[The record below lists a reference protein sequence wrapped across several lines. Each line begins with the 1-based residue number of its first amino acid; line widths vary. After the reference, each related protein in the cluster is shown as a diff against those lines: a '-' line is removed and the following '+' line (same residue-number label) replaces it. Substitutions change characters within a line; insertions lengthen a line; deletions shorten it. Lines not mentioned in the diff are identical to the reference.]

1 MKCFLLSALVLASLV
16 IFALDSAHAENAP
29 LRVLIWDE
37 QQPDQ
42 KKAYGDKF
50 LGETIAAYLAKE
62 SDLAVKTTFLDAPD
76 QGLTDAVL
84 DATDVL
90 IWWGHR
96 RHVEV
101 TDANVERIVTRVQAG
116 KLAFLGLHSA
126 HWSKPFVKLMQQRAI
141 ADALKQIPEAERDV
155 EKIEY
160 RNANPFGKLP
170 KADAPVTPYLE
181 KMSAVWHLWLPACVF
196 PVVRNDGLP
205 SHVTTM
211 LPDHPIAA
219 GVPKT
224 WDIPQTEVYG
234 GAFHVP
240 KPDAVVFE
248 EQWDKGEHF
257 TSGCAWTVGKGR
269 VFYFR
274 PGHET
279 YPIFLQP
286 EPLRVVLNAVRWLG
300 KKN

>member
-1 MKCFLLSALVLASLV
+1 MSSNLE
-16 IFALDSAHAENAP
+16 SAHAESAP
-29 LRVLIWDE
+29 VRVLIWDE

-50 LGETIAAYLAKE
+50 LGETIAASLAKE
-62 SDLAVKTTFLDAPD
+62 KDLSVKTTFLEAPD
-76 QGLTDAVL
+76 QGLTDAAL

-160 RNANPFGKLP
+160 HNSNPFGKLP
-170 KADAPVTPYLE
+170 KPDGPVTPYLE
-181 KMSAVWHLWLPACVF
+181 KLPPGVWNLWLPACVF

-205 SHVTTM
+205 SHVTTV

-240 KPDAVVFE
+240 KPDAMIFE

-279 YPIFLQP
+279 YPIFQQP
-286 EPLRVVLNAVRWLG
+286 EPLRVVLNAVRWLA
-300 KKN
+300 KMD